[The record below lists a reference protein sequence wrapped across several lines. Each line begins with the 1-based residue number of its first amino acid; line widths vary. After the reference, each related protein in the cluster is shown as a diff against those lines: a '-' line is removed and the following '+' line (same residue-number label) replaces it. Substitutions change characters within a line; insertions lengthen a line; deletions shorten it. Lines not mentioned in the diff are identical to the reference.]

1 MKHQFKHLSFVINIL
16 GIFSSVYVNQ
26 YFGIMLIILS
36 MIANKELIIANL
48 VVAPFYETI
57 IIIADGISI
66 TKVLYLFAMA
76 LTFFNL
82 IIIKPKKIILLDF
95 VFAFSVLILFS
106 TLNVRNAYYVGTIN
120 EFNLLDLILY
130 YLSRLLLFFLLVNY
144 LINKSEKFFQNST
157 KYISLVLIFVV
168 PMVVIYFE
176 TNSFEINWYNKATRK
191 ILFGADPNELSVIII
206 SFFPFVILSKK
217 LKHVFKILIIL
228 SSIFLI
234 FQLASRTSLLLFIS
248 FLILFPFYYYSKNSK
263 RLFFLF
269 IIYVIFNYSLEFL
282 IQQNFD
288 IINRIIF
295 SDDLDSFTGNRF
307 SLYIGSINAFLD
319 NPIFGY
325 GANNLL
331 ASEINFEYSGIR
343 LVSHN
348 IILEFLMSFGLLGA
362 VLVLILYF
370 KNKRYFKIPNTYLMN
385 TYFFSLFILL
395 IGSFTLSWF
404 WREILWVIFAIYFAL
419 NYKKYKEAQK

>member
-1 MKHQFKHLSFVINIL
+1 MKNQFKHLYFVINIL

-157 KYISLVLIFVV
+157 KYISLVLIFIV

-269 IIYVIFNYSLEFL
+269 VI
-282 IQQNFD
+282 
-288 IINRIIF
+288 
-295 SDDLDSFTGNRF
+295 
-307 SLYIGSINAFLD
+307 
-319 NPIFGY
+319 
-325 GANNLL
+325 
-331 ASEINFEYSGIR
+331 
-343 LVSHN
+343 
-348 IILEFLMSFGLLGA
+348 
-362 VLVLILYF
+362 
-370 KNKRYFKIPNTYLMN
+370 
-385 TYFFSLFILL
+385 
-395 IGSFTLSWF
+395 
-404 WREILWVIFAIYFAL
+404 
-419 NYKKYKEAQK
+419 